1 MEEKNQ
7 NIRKDS
13 EALAAFMQRFSRNE
27 KMVIIDKLVAG
38 CLVPRQTVHN
48 WIHGLCRIPE
58 LHKCKIEEIVGECVF
73 DNLTNC
79 EK

>member
-13 EALAAFMQRFSRNE
+13 EALFAFMQRFPRNE
-27 KMVIIDKLVAG
+27 KVVIVDKLVAG
-38 CLVPRQTVHN
+38 CLVPRTTVHN

-58 LHKCKIEEIVGECVF
+58 LHKCKIEEIVGERVF
-73 DNLTNC
+73 DNLTTC